1 MKFFVRL
8 FFIVIIGCA
17 VALIAFT
24 FHPRCKKIIDQK
36 ITTLFETSY
45 KARFTGS
52 LDSISLLD
60 FSVNYSNVTV
70 LPLSQE
76 KKWKWKAKTFRLI
89 FNPLLYVAYKK
100 IGLKIFLDECVS
112 WSLIHHFDPDI
123 MDHIAHLLAPAKKSF
138 LKMTGLFFKNSLL
151 TVADQT
157 KNITCSCAWKSSME
171 EDVHGF
177 TTAIDLSNGI
187 IRQKNETIIEGLQ
200 GKINSYYD
208 EKKLNTIFFTL
219 ESYLFGI
226 KTEDKKCFYKGSWKN
241 GLGYGIAHTKDRSF
255 FISPL
260 EFFLDDAKKI
270 QFKTRGTLSCQNI
283 LLCLKQKKAE
293 EVLGTCFFDFKGS
306 LSLIEGHCTVRDL
319 SYAGYGLDSITSSV
333 FFKNNVLFGDAIFTL
348 KDQKI
353 KGEWSLDD
361 HRNFKSTLSNITDW
375 KALRS
380 FWYAPKDATRIIIQ
394 STYEKNINVTATYT
408 TTLLHKKTNEKIDA
422 EGIVKSFNH
431 TIIWENNITTDY
443 KTYTITGSSNP
454 FFCTVKTIEDDEIV
468 AEIKESNT
476 IFTGMIAT
484 EFIQAIT
491 KDIMPFSVVATGPLL
506 VTARKD
512 NGHIVGDIVL
522 QEGMIRIVPFYNFI
536 KHMKAS
542 FSIDVLK
549 RSCVIK
555 NCIAELYKGIIK
567 SSAIQLGYDYQ
578 HKQMWAH
585 IPFIFDDCFL
595 HKENAFYADIS
606 GALCFKKGL
615 DKHPILKGFLSFDHA
630 HLKENIFSQDLRSLT
645 SGMRNDQSSELE
657 TDIVFTTKNPIQ
669 VKTPELETQV
679 AASLHST
686 SDAQSLVVK
695 GDMLI
700 SGGMVHFPAYSLP
713 IIKGSISF
721 KGQDIADPLIE
732 LSAQGRIKKYNI
744 MLNCSGTV
752 SEPQIIFNAVP
763 LLSQEQ
769 IMMLLFAGSEEESF
783 NKAVPSLIMRNV
795 ENIIFGTRAGARI
808 KKLMEPFGKIKFIPR
823 FTDQTGRGGFRGGL
837 EIEVT
842 KRLRAMIEKNFS
854 LTEDVAFE
862 VEYALTDT
870 MSIKATRDERGDLG
884 AEIEMRFKF

>member
-1 MKFFVRL
+1 M
-8 FFIVIIGCA
+8 
-17 VALIAFT
+17 
-24 FHPRCKKIIDQK
+24 IDQK

-45 KARFTGS
+45 KARFAGT

-76 KKWKWKAKTFRLI
+76 KKWKWKAKTFKLV
-89 FNPLLYVAYKK
+89 FNPFLYAAYKK
-100 IGLKIFLDECVS
+100 IGLKIFLDTCVS
-112 WSLIHHFDPDI
+112 WSLMHHFDPDI

-138 LKMTGLFFKNSLL
+138 LKMTGLFFKNSLV
-151 TVADQT
+151 TVVDLAQ
-157 KNITCSCAWKSSME
+157 NITCSCVWKSNIE
-171 EDVHGF
+171 EDAHGF
-177 TTAIDLSNGI
+177 TTVIDLSDGMM
-187 IRQKNETIIEGLQ
+187 RQKNETIIEGLQ
-200 GKINSYYD
+200 GKISSYYD
-208 EKKLNTIFFTL
+208 AKKMNTIFFTL

-255 FISPL
+255 FMSPL
-260 EFFLDDAKKI
+260 EFYLDDAKNI

-283 LLCLKQKKAE
+283 LLCLKHKKAA

-306 LSLIEGHCTVRDL
+306 LSLLEGHCAFRDI
-319 SYAGYGLDSITSSV
+319 SYAGYDLDSITSSV
-333 FFKNNVLFGDAIFTL
+333 FLKNKVLFGDAIFTL

-353 KGEWSLDD
+353 KGEWKLDEKK
-361 HRNFKSTLSNITDW
+361 NFKSTLSNITDW
-375 KALRS
+375 NVLGS
-380 FWYAPKDATRIIIQ
+380 FWYAPKDATRIVIE
-394 STYEKNINVTATYT
+394 SAYEKNINVTATYT
-408 TTLLHKKTNEKIDA
+408 TALLHKKTNEKIDA
-422 EGIVKSFNH
+422 EGIVKSFND
-431 TIIWENNITTDY
+431 TIFWENSITTDS
-443 KTYTITGSSNP
+443 KMYTMTGSSNP
-454 FFCTVKTIEDDEIV
+454 FLCTVKTIEDDEIV

-476 IFTGMIAT
+476 LFTGMIAT

-491 KDIMPFSVVATGPLL
+491 KDILPFSVVATGPLL

-512 NGHIVGDIVL
+512 NGHITGDIVL
-522 QEGMIRIVPFYNFI
+522 QEGMIRTFSFYNFI
-536 KHMKAS
+536 QSMQAS
-542 FSIDVLK
+542 FTIDILK
-549 RSCVIK
+549 RSCLIQ
-555 NCIAELYKGIIK
+555 NFIATLYKGNIK
-567 SSAIQLGYDYQ
+567 SSAIRLGYDYT

-585 IPFIFDDCFL
+585 IPLILDSCFL
-595 HKENAFYADIS
+595 HKDKAFYADVS
-606 GALCFKKGL
+606 GALCFKKSL
-615 DKHPILKGFLSFDHA
+615 DKHPTLKGFLSFDHA
-630 HLKENIFSQDLRSLT
+630 HLKENIFSQDLGSLT
-645 SGMRNDQSSELE
+645 SDMRNDQSSELE
-657 TDIVFTTKNPIQ
+657 TDIFFTTKNPIQ

-679 AASLHST
+679 AASLAITH
-686 SDAQSLVVK
+686 DAQACFVK
-695 GDMLI
+695 GDMLL
-700 SGGMVHFPAYSLP
+700 SGGSIHFPAYSLP
-713 IIKGSISF
+713 ITKGSISF
-721 KGQDIADPLIE
+721 KGQDITDPLIE